1 MSRIRI
7 PLNPDPDVQDPDAAE
22 SKNRRQ
28 WPRYAFPERESF
40 TLTADGRTATCAI
53 EDISLGGARLRM
65 EGPVP
70 GNPELRLPG
79 LASIRGALDGAG
91 APYCS
96 IAVGGEYHLGVI
108 RLDRHPAAVEPIS
121 PINQVKVRARK
132 NSTYWE
138 IRGICPQRISPSDFA
153 PR

>member
-28 WPRYAFPERESF
+28 WPRYAFPERENFS
-40 TLTADGRTATCAI
+40 LTADGRTVTCVI

-70 GNPELRLPG
+70 GNMELRIEHPRLG
-79 LASIRGALDGAG
+79 HAFARRCWKAKH
-91 APYCS
+91 
-96 IAVGGEYHLGVI
+96 HLGVI
-108 RLDRHPAAVEPIS
+108 FDHSEPSLAFIADCIAEGSAAAPPA
-121 PINQVKVRARK
+121 
-132 NSTYWE
+132 
-138 IRGICPQRISPSDFA
+138 D
-153 PR
+153 

>member
-40 TLTADGRTATCAI
+40 TLIADGRTATCAI

-70 GNPELRLPG
+70 GNLELRIEHPRLG
-79 LASIRGALDGAG
+79 HAFARRCWKAK
-91 APYCS
+91 
-96 IAVGGEYHLGVI
+96 HHFGVI
-108 RLDRHPAAVEPIS
+108 FDHSEPSLAFIADCVAEGSAVAVPPPA
-121 PINQVKVRARK
+121 
-132 NSTYWE
+132 
-138 IRGICPQRISPSDFA
+138 D
-153 PR
+153 